1 MKLRLYPRPIKKMTV
16 DVALEAHI
24 ARFGFIP
31 WGLPSLPDDAVVGRV
46 EEAMETG
53 VPCEDGPLPP
63 ECIP

>member
-1 MKLRLYPRPIKKMTV
+1 MTV

-24 ARFGFIP
+24 ARFGFAP
-31 WGLPSLPDDAVVGRV
+31 WGILDCPVYAVVGTV

-63 ECIP
+63 GCIP